1 MYLSVRFV
9 DIKDK
14 SLIENE
20 EKFQIFKIFLKQA
33 FSRSHQFIV
42 FVIYLARK
50 EPRISN
56 SFWFAFELRK
66 SKSPIFT
73 IKNNG
78 I

>member
-9 DIKDK
+9 DIHDK

-20 EKFQIFKIFLKQA
+20 GKIPDIQNILEAGIFTIT
-33 FSRSHQFIV
+33 QFIV